1 MTLQEEPRLAT
12 WLEAP
17 EATVLGIRR
26 AFKEGGSEQWAIVAA
41 GDGITLRKAVDGGW
55 ADVREYA
62 DIPAVLA
69 GQPELALQRPGRATW
84 FDLADN
90 ARIGDDELVRLLDP
104 CAAEV
109 SDEPGWADDAGW
121 EDGQIWEW
129 TSHLDFVRRLVC
141 ITDPG
146 SEWNARQVSW
156 LDFHGIHPVIA
167 DEDGFVGERIASF
180 SISFTGNS
188 MVGYTGGSQ
197 LVLVAPGTAV
207 SIPTGDAHEVGEFP
221 AGCFPYPD
229 EGNIEERAAV
239 IADWLAYSDMY
250 GAEVP
255 VHLGLHAALQF
266 EPFDPHLP
274 GRGAARVVASGRQRA
289 GGGGRPAGPGA
300 DVAGRWLA
308 RTRRG
313 RAASLPGLDL
323 SQPRQSSSRTDRALR
338 GGDHGAEPVQVFAV
352 DDEADHG
359 RGGVGIAVF
368 GARGQGHARRGVEDR
383 H

>member
-1 MTLQEEPRLAT
+1 MTLQEEPGSAT

-17 EATVLGIRR
+17 EATMLGIRR
-26 AFKEGGSEQWAIVAA
+26 AFKEGGGEQWAIVVA
-41 GDGITLRKAVDGGW
+41 GDGVTLRKAGDGNW
-55 ADVREYA
+55 ADIHDYA
-62 DIPAVLA
+62 DIPAALA
-69 GQPELALQRPGRATW
+69 GQPELALLRPGRATW

-90 ARIGDDELVRLLDP
+90 AGIGDDELVRLLDP
-104 CAAEV
+104 CAEEV
-109 SDEPGWADDAGW
+109 SDEPGWADDVGW

-146 SEWNARQVSW
+146 SEWNTRQVSW

-207 SIPTGDAHEVGEFP
+207 SIPTGDAHEVGEFS

-266 EPFDPHLP
+266 EPFDPDGTPEEEGRQGLGIHIDFEGWIDVPVDLQDALRAALNVP
-274 GRGAARVVASGRQRA
+274 GSEYAYVTEALREPGGPAARALLDANPVVFREGN
-289 GGGGRPAGPGA
+289 
-300 DVAGRWLA
+300 WYETLA
-308 RTRRG
+308 KE
-313 RAASLPGLDL
+313 D
-323 SQPRQSSSRTDRALR
+323 
-338 GGDHGAEPVQVFAV
+338 
-352 DDEADHG
+352 
-359 RGGVGIAVF
+359 
-368 GARGQGHARRGVEDR
+368 GHA
-383 H
+383 